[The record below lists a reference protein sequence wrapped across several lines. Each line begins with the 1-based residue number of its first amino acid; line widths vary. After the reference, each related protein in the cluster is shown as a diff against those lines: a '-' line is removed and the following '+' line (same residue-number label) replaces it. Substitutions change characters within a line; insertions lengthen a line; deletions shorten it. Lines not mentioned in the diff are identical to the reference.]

1 MVYVLRL
8 ILAAFSGFITYGS
21 FEPHGFWWAG
31 IAGIALLYASL
42 IPWGRH
48 KPTGWGGAGLGFA
61 HGFVLYIFL
70 LPWIGEFVGP
80 LPWVA
85 LAVACALYALGTG
98 AFGAWAARHRWGFVA
113 FPFIYLAVE
122 FARSSFPFG
131 GFSWVRLA
139 WGQINGPLA
148 FLAPWGGPALVTLA
162 AALVACGIVAFFR
175 TSKVGGAVAV
185 IVPIVLGLIA
195 SLGVNNP
202 EHTTDEVTASAIQGN
217 VPRMGLD
224 FNAQRRAVLA
234 NHARVTEELA
244 ASGAEPDIVIWPEN
258 SSDVNPFTDA
268 QAREL
273 IDDAVAAVD
282 TPVLVGTITEDHV
295 GPRNTMVV
303 FDPETGPGD
312 YHHKIYL
319 QPFGETMPMRE
330 FFRLFSPYVDAAGNF
345 QPGNGD
351 GTVSMRGIIVGIAT
365 CYEVAFDAAYRDAVL
380 NGAQILTTPTN
391 NATFGFTDMTYQQ
404 LAMSRLRAIEL
415 DRALVVAATSGVS
428 AMVHPDGTV
437 SQHTKIF
444 EADTLT
450 ETLPLRDSI
459 TFSARYGKYV
469 EWILVAL
476 GVLAMVASVILRR
489 RG

>member
-1 MVYVLRL
+1 M
-8 ILAAFSGFITYGS
+8 
-21 FEPHGFWWAG
+21 
-31 IAGIALLYASL
+31 
-42 IPWGRH
+42 
-48 KPTGWGGAGLGFA
+48 
-61 HGFVLYIFL
+61 
-70 LPWIGEFVGP
+70 
-80 LPWVA
+80 
-85 LAVACALYALGTG
+85 
-98 AFGAWAARHRWGFVA
+98 
-113 FPFIYLAVE
+113 
-122 FARSSFPFG
+122 
-131 GFSWVRLA
+131 
-139 WGQINGPLA
+139 
-148 FLAPWGGPALVTLA
+148 
-162 AALVACGIVAFFR
+162 
-175 TSKVGGAVAV
+175 AV